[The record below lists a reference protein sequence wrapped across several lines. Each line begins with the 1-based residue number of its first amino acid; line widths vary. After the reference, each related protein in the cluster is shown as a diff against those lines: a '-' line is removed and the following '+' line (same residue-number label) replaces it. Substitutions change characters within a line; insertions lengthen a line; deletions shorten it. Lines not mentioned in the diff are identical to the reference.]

1 MLWSIIKLS
10 SNNWQFLPYPYFS
23 FIVWEDGRQSTQT
36 SKEYHETACISHS
49 SQYFQ
54 FGYSVREPGGL
65 GWHTGHM
72 HLTLH
77 RGPTTFLSLI
87 AERTGSGHL
96 AHSQATSP
104 PETAEP
110 PSGWPKSPA
119 CPTGRPSRKGTAQM
133 YTSYKQKIINS
144 HLKTGGSTEGPGEA
158 ECQKKETR
166 PLPRDPPHCLWS
178 K

>member
-1 MLWSIIKLS
+1 MEGNLPRLVKSIMRLRAFPTLAS
-10 SNNWQFLPYPYFS
+10 
-23 FIVWEDGRQSTQT
+23 
-36 SKEYHETACISHS
+36 
-49 SQYFQ
+49 YFQ

-87 AERTGSGHL
+87 AERTGNGHL